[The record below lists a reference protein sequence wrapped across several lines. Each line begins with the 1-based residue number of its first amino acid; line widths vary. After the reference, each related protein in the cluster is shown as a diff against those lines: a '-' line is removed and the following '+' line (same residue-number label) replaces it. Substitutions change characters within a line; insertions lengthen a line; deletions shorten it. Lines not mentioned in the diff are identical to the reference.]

1 MILSMLKSLGR
12 SIFTFFARP
21 APTSV
26 ALMAGPRPGLAA
38 NDDQSQMLR
47 RAMQAATAAE
57 DARDDGADEIV
68 QNFEPISIDEID
80 DSAAAQA
87 AVFAP
92 AKPAPVAAA
101 NDAVTHDAV
110 EQPAFEAV
118 VAAPIEFADWVEVE
132 IDEHAAAA
140 AEAEFVLHAFEASL
154 ADIGELV
161 REESG
166 AAVLDEAVLE
176 GGGDVAVD
184 EEPVTIEAEPVVS
197 AAAPVIDEPMI
208 DEPVADLALET
219 AVEVAGEETADEAVV
234 EAVADETADE
244 TVVEAVVVETAR
256 EDADVLEDAASE
268 DAPALTDEVVA
279 AVADDVV
286 EKKARKKKAPA
297 KKKAA
302 AKPRKA
308 RADDVVAEPVPADD
322 VWVSDAVAWSLSGE
336 WSDEAQVPAES
347 SDCPRRLEELREA
360 AAEGRLTIWGRTGD
374 AGTWQPIEAS
384 YWKSGTVAPASLAE
398 GRENVVA
405 EPKTKG
411 KAKASRKYSALKV
424 SRAQVEELWQP
435 DAMH

>member
-26 ALMAGPRPGLAA
+26 ALMAGPRPGPAA

-57 DARDDGADEIV
+57 DARESDALETV
-68 QNFEPISIDEID
+68 QIFEPISMDEID

-92 AKPAPVAAA
+92 AKPASVAAA

-118 VAAPIEFADWVEVE
+118 VTAPIELADWVEVE
-132 IDEHAAAA
+132 IDEHAAAEA
-140 AEAEFVLHAFEASL
+140 AFVLHAFEASL
-154 ADIGELV
+154 ADIGDLV

-176 GGGDVAVD
+176 GGGDAAVD
-184 EEPVTIEAEPVVS
+184 DEPVTIEAEPVVS
-197 AAAPVIDEPMI
+197 AAAPMIDEPMI
-208 DEPVADLALET
+208 DEPVADPALEA
-219 AVEVAGEETADEAVV
+219 AVEVATEETADEAVV
-234 EAVADETADE
+234 EAVIE
-244 TVVEAVVVETAR
+244 ETAR
-256 EDADVLEDAASE
+256 EDADVMDEAAGE
-268 DAPALTDEVVA
+268 EPAAVTDEVVA
-279 AVADDVV
+279 AVVDDVV

-308 RADDVVAEPVPADD
+308 KADGVVAEPVPADD

-336 WSDEAQVPAES
+336 WSEAARVPAES